1 MPAGIL
7 LLNYGI
13 VFEGYGKTKLKNR
26 KMNKTV
32 TFIISL
38 ALSFSMTKNI
48 QAQNISW
55 STSDGFSNTIVTIQT
70 TNNQQTRY
78 TNALNYFSST
88 HATIKQLQ
96 DVCFYL
102 NNDQEKYNLCVAA
115 YPNIIDK
122 DNFIN
127 IYNSFSSISNA
138 IKLYRDT
145 QGKDELLAVQ
155 YNYQLNVEQD
165 LNTKFDLLMHQ
176 GDVLISANKFDEAIT
191 AFLEAKTLKPQDPT
205 PSLKIEE
212 ARKWKQE
219 LANLNNQQDQ
229 NSIKFDAQI
238 QQGDHLLT
246 YNLFDEAIASYEV
259 AMTLNPG
266 DQTAYA
272 RIKEANRRKQEFKDA
287 EALEAEATKEED
299 VEIVETIEI
308 IEETC
313 ITEESKLSHIMST
326 IESQSFSSDMKVMAK
341 KQVSKNCLSI
351 DQFKKI
357 VSLFSMDDDKLEMIQ
372 FYYDYAE
379 YPDKMYLFRDLLTF
393 SSSKK
398 EFDDFLINKE

>member
-1 MPAGIL
+1 MKKHTIL
-7 LLNYGI
+7 QLVL
-13 VFEGYGKTKLKNR
+13 T
-26 KMNKTV
+26 
-32 TFIISL
+32 ISL
-38 ALSFSMTKNI
+38 STFNNI
-48 QAQNISW
+48 EAQNISW
-55 STSDGFSNTIVTIQT
+55 STPAGFSNTFVTIQT

-78 TNALNYFSST
+78 KNALNYFSKT
-88 HATIKQLQ
+88 HTTTKQLQ
-96 DVCFYL
+96 DVLFYM
-102 NNDQEKYNLCVAA
+102 NNDERKYKLCAAA

-122 DNFIN
+122 NNFIN
-127 IYNSFSSISNA
+127 IYNSFSKISNA

-145 QGKDELLAVQ
+145 QGKDELLSLQ
-155 YNYQLNVEQD
+155 YNNQLKVNQD
-165 LNTKFDLLMHQ
+165 NNAKYDLLMHQ
-176 GDVLISANKFDEAIT
+176 GNILLSGNKFDKAIT
-191 AFLEAKTLKPQDPT
+191 SFLKAKTLNPQDPT

-246 YNLFDEAIASYEV
+246 YNIFNEAIASYEL
-259 AMTLNPG
+259 AMTLKPG

-272 RIKEANRRKQEFKDA
+272 RIKEANRRKQAFKDA
-287 EALEAEATKEED
+287 EALEAEAKKQEE

-313 ITEESKLSHIMST
+313 ITEKSKFSHILST
-326 IESQSFSSDMKVMAK
+326 IESQTFSSDMKEMTK
-341 KQVSKNCLSI
+341 KQVSKNCLSM
-351 DQFKKI
+351 DQFKQI
-357 VSLFSMDDDKLEMIQ
+357 VSLFSMDDDKLEIIQ
-372 FYYDYAE
+372 FYYDHAE
-379 YPDKMYLFRDLLTF
+379 YPDKMYLFRELLTF

>member
-1 MPAGIL
+1 
-7 LLNYGI
+7 
-13 VFEGYGKTKLKNR
+13 
-26 KMNKTV
+26 MNKKTS
-32 TFIISL
+32 FIITLILSL
-38 ALSFSMTKNI
+38 SAPQIM
-48 QAQNISW
+48 QGQNISW
-55 STSDGFSNTIVTIQT
+55 SSSDGFSNTIVTIQT

-78 TNALNYFSST
+78 TNAFNYFSST
-88 HATIKQLQ
+88 HATTKQLQ

-122 DNFIN
+122 NNFIN

-145 QGKDELLAVQ
+145 QAKDELLSVQ
-155 YNYQLNVEQD
+155 YNNQLNVEQD
-165 LNTKFDLLMHQ
+165 INTKFDLLMHQ
-176 GDVLISANKFDEAIT
+176 GNILLSANKFDEAIT
-191 AFLEAKTLKPQDPT
+191 TFLEAKTLKPQDPT

-229 NSIKFDAQI
+229 NSSKFDAQI

-259 AMTLNPG
+259 AMTLKPG

-272 RIKEANRRKQEFKDA
+272 RIKEANRRKQEFKD
-287 EALEAEATKEED
+287 L
-299 VEIVETIEI
+299 EIVEAIEI

-313 ITEESKLSHIMST
+313 FTEESKFSHIMST
-326 IESQSFSSDMKVMAK
+326 IESQTFSRDMKEMTK
-341 KQVSKNCLSI
+341 KQVSKNCLSM
-351 DQFKKI
+351 DQFKQI
-357 VSLFSMDDDKLEMIQ
+357 VPLFSMDDDKLELIQ

-379 YPDKMYLFRDLLTF
+379 YPDKMYLLRDLLTF

>member
-1 MPAGIL
+1 MKRITTL
-7 LLNYGI
+7 
-13 VFEGYGKTKLKNR
+13 
-26 KMNKTV
+26 
-32 TFIISL
+32 II
-38 ALSFSMTKNI
+38 AMVLSFSITKNI
-48 QAQNISW
+48 EAQNISW

-88 HATIKQLQ
+88 HATTKQLQ

-127 IYNSFSSISNA
+127 VYNSFSSISNA

-145 QGKDELLAVQ
+145 QGKDELLSLQ
-155 YNYQLNVEQD
+155 YSNQLNVEQD
-165 LNTKFDLLMHQ
+165 INTKFDLLIHQ
-176 GDVLISANKFDEAIT
+176 GNIFLSANKFDEAIT
-191 AFLEAKTLKPQDPT
+191 VFLEAKTLKPQDPT

-246 YNLFDEAIASYEV
+246 YNIFDEAIASYEV
-259 AMTLNPG
+259 AMMLKPE

-287 EALEAEATKEED
+287 EILEAEVVEEDD

-313 ITEESKLSHIMST
+313 ITEESKFSHIMST
-326 IESQSFSSDMKVMAK
+326 IESQTFSRDMKEMTK
-341 KQVSKNCLSI
+341 KQVSKNCLSM
-351 DQFKKI
+351 DQFKEI
-357 VSLFSMDDDKLEMIQ
+357 VPLFSMDDDKLELMQ
-372 FYYDYAE
+372 FYFDYAE

>member
-1 MPAGIL
+1 MKRKQTRIIL
-7 LLNYGI
+7 IMKKHTILQL
-13 VFEGYGKTKLKNR
+13 VLT
-26 KMNKTV
+26 
-32 TFIISL
+32 ISL
-38 ALSFSMTKNI
+38 STFNNI
-48 QAQNISW
+48 EAQNISW
-55 STSDGFSNTIVTIQT
+55 STPAGFSNTFVTIQT

-78 TNALNYFSST
+78 KNALNYFSKT
-88 HATIKQLQ
+88 HTTTKQLQ
-96 DVCFYL
+96 DVLFYM
-102 NNDQEKYNLCVAA
+102 NNDERKYKLCAAA

-122 DNFIN
+122 NNFIN
-127 IYNSFSSISNA
+127 IYNSFSKISNA

-145 QGKDELLAVQ
+145 QGKDELLSLQ
-155 YNYQLNVEQD
+155 YNNQLKVNQD
-165 LNTKFDLLMHQ
+165 NNAKYDLLMHQ
-176 GDVLISANKFDEAIT
+176 GNILLSGNKFDKAIT
-191 AFLEAKTLKPQDPT
+191 SFLKAKTLNPQDPT

-246 YNLFDEAIASYEV
+246 YNIFNEAIASYEL
-259 AMTLNPG
+259 AMTLKPG

-272 RIKEANRRKQEFKDA
+272 RIKEANRRKQAFNDA
-287 EALEAEATKEED
+287 EALEAEAKKQEE

-313 ITEESKLSHIMST
+313 ITEKSKFSHILST
-326 IESQSFSSDMKVMAK
+326 IESQTFSSDMKEMTK
-341 KQVSKNCLSI
+341 KQVSKNCLSM
-351 DQFKKI
+351 DQFKQI
-357 VSLFSMDDDKLEMIQ
+357 VSLFSMDDDKLEIIQ
-372 FYYDYAE
+372 FYYDHAE
-379 YPDKMYLFRDLLTF
+379 YPDKMYLFRELLTF

>member
-1 MPAGIL
+1 MKRKQTRIIL
-7 LLNYGI
+7 IMKKHTILQL
-13 VFEGYGKTKLKNR
+13 VLT
-26 KMNKTV
+26 
-32 TFIISL
+32 ISL
-38 ALSFSMTKNI
+38 STFNNI
-48 QAQNISW
+48 KAQNISW
-55 STSDGFSNTIVTIQT
+55 STPAGFSNTFVTIQT

-78 TNALNYFSST
+78 KNALNYFSKT
-88 HATIKQLQ
+88 HTTTKQLQ
-96 DVCFYL
+96 DVLFYM
-102 NNDQEKYNLCVAA
+102 NNDERKYKLCAAA

-122 DNFIN
+122 NNFIN
-127 IYNSFSSISNA
+127 IYNSFSKISNA

-145 QGKDELLAVQ
+145 QGKDELLSLQ
-155 YNYQLNVEQD
+155 YNNQLKVNQD
-165 LNTKFDLLMHQ
+165 NNAKYDLLMHQ
-176 GDVLISANKFDEAIT
+176 GNILLSGNKFDKAIT
-191 AFLEAKTLKPQDPT
+191 SFLKAKTLNPQDPT

-246 YNLFDEAIASYEV
+246 YNIFNEAIASYEL
-259 AMTLNPG
+259 AMTLKPG

-272 RIKEANRRKQEFKDA
+272 RIKEANRRKQAFKDA
-287 EALEAEATKEED
+287 EALEAEAKKQEE

-313 ITEESKLSHIMST
+313 ITEKSKFSHILST
-326 IESQSFSSDMKVMAK
+326 IESQTFSSDMKEMTK
-341 KQVSKNCLSI
+341 KQVSKNCLSM
-351 DQFKKI
+351 DQFKQI
-357 VSLFSMDDDKLEMIQ
+357 VSLFSMDDDKLEIIQ
-372 FYYDYAE
+372 FYYDHAE
-379 YPDKMYLFRDLLTF
+379 YPDKMYLFRELLTF

>member
-1 MPAGIL
+1 MKKHTIL
-7 LLNYGI
+7 QLVL
-13 VFEGYGKTKLKNR
+13 T
-26 KMNKTV
+26 
-32 TFIISL
+32 ISL
-38 ALSFSMTKNI
+38 STFNNI
-48 QAQNISW
+48 EAQNISW
-55 STSDGFSNTIVTIQT
+55 STPAGFSNTFVTIQT

-78 TNALNYFSST
+78 KNALNYFSKT
-88 HATIKQLQ
+88 HTTTKQLQ
-96 DVCFYL
+96 DVLFYM
-102 NNDQEKYNLCVAA
+102 NNDERKYKLCAAA

-122 DNFIN
+122 NNFIN
-127 IYNSFSSISNA
+127 IYNSFSKISNA

-145 QGKDELLAVQ
+145 QGKDELLSLQ
-155 YNYQLNVEQD
+155 YNNQLKVNQD
-165 LNTKFDLLMHQ
+165 NNAKYDLLMHQ
-176 GDVLISANKFDEAIT
+176 GNILLSGNKFDKAIT
-191 AFLEAKTLKPQDPT
+191 SFLKAKTLNPQDPT

-246 YNLFDEAIASYEV
+246 YNIFNEAIASYEL
-259 AMTLNPG
+259 AMTLKPG

-272 RIKEANRRKQEFKDA
+272 RIKEANRRKQAFNDA
-287 EALEAEATKEED
+287 EALEAEAKKQEE

-313 ITEESKLSHIMST
+313 ITEKSKFSHILST
-326 IESQSFSSDMKVMAK
+326 IESQTFSSDMKEMTK
-341 KQVSKNCLSI
+341 KQVSKNCLSM
-351 DQFKKI
+351 DQFKQI
-357 VSLFSMDDDKLEMIQ
+357 VSLFSMDDDKLEIIQ
-372 FYYDYAE
+372 FYYDHAE
-379 YPDKMYLFRDLLTF
+379 YPDKMYLFRELLTF

>member
-1 MPAGIL
+1 
-7 LLNYGI
+7 
-13 VFEGYGKTKLKNR
+13 
-26 KMNKTV
+26 MNKTV

-38 ALSFSMTKNI
+38 VLSFSMSKNI
-48 QAQNISW
+48 EAQNISW

-70 TNNQQTRY
+70 TNNPQTRY
-78 TNALNYFSST
+78 TNALNYFSIT
-88 HATIKQLQ
+88 HATTKQLQ

-145 QGKDELLAVQ
+145 QGKDELLSVQ
-155 YNYQLNVEQD
+155 YNNQLNVKQD
-165 LNTKFDLLMHQ
+165 INTKFDLLIHQ
-176 GDVLISANKFDEAIT
+176 GNILLSSNKFDEAIT
-191 AFLEAKTLKPQDPT
+191 AFLEAKALKPQDPT

-212 ARKWKQE
+212 ARKWKLE
-219 LANLNNQQDQ
+219 LANLNTQKDQ

-246 YNLFDEAIASYEV
+246 YNLFDEAIASYKV
-259 AMTLNPG
+259 AMTLKPG
-266 DQTAYA
+266 DQTAYT
-272 RIKEANRRKQEFKDA
+272 RIKEANRRKQEFKNS
-287 EALEAEATKEED
+287 EILEAEVLEESD
-299 VEIVETIEI
+299 VEI

-313 ITEESKLSHIMST
+313 FTEESKFSHIMST
-326 IESQSFSSDMKVMAK
+326 IESQTFSSDMKEMTK
-341 KQVSKNCLSI
+341 KQVSKNCLSTE
-351 DQFKKI
+351 QFKQI
-357 VSLFSMDDDKLEMIQ
+357 VPLFSMDDDKLEMIQ

>member
-1 MPAGIL
+1 MKRITTL
-7 LLNYGI
+7 
-13 VFEGYGKTKLKNR
+13 
-26 KMNKTV
+26 
-32 TFIISL
+32 II
-38 ALSFSMTKNI
+38 AMVLSFSMTKNI
-48 QAQNISW
+48 EAQNISW

-78 TNALNYFSST
+78 TNAFNYFSST
-88 HATIKQLQ
+88 HATTKQLQ

-122 DNFIN
+122 NNFIN

-145 QGKDELLAVQ
+145 QGKDELLSLQ
-155 YNYQLNVEQD
+155 YSNQLNVEQD
-165 LNTKFDLLMHQ
+165 INTKFDLLMHQ
-176 GDVLISANKFDEAIT
+176 GNILLSANKFDEAIT
-191 AFLEAKTLKPQDPT
+191 TFLEAKTLKPQDPT

-229 NSIKFDAQI
+229 NSSKFDAQI

-259 AMTLNPG
+259 AMTLKPG

-287 EALEAEATKEED
+287 EVIEPD
-299 VEIVETIEI
+299 NVEIVETIEI

-313 ITEESKLSHIMST
+313 FTEESKFSHIMST
-326 IESQSFSSDMKVMAK
+326 IESQTFSRDMKEMTK
-341 KQVSKNCLSI
+341 KQVSKNCLSM
-351 DQFKKI
+351 DQFKEI
-357 VSLFSMDDDKLEMIQ
+357 VPLFSMDDDKLELMQ
-372 FYYDYAE
+372 FYFDYAE

>member
-1 MPAGIL
+1 
-7 LLNYGI
+7 
-13 VFEGYGKTKLKNR
+13 
-26 KMNKTV
+26 MNKTV

-313 ITEESKLSHIMST
+313 ITEESKFSHIMST

>member
-1 MPAGIL
+1 
-7 LLNYGI
+7 
-13 VFEGYGKTKLKNR
+13 
-26 KMNKTV
+26 MNKT
-32 TFIISL
+32 TTLIITLVLSL
-38 ALSFSMTKNI
+38 SIAKSIK
-48 QAQNISW
+48 AQNISW
-55 STSDGFSNTIVTIQT
+55 STSDVFTKTIITIQT
-70 TNNQQTRY
+70 TNNLQTRY

-88 HATIKQLQ
+88 HATTKQLQ

-102 NNDQEKYNLCVAA
+102 NDDQEKYNLCAAA

-138 IKLYRDT
+138 IRLYRDT
-145 QGKDELLAVQ
+145 QGKDELLSVQ
-155 YNYQLNVEQD
+155 YAYQLNVEQD
-165 LNTKFDLLMHQ
+165 INTKFDLLMQQ
-176 GDVLISANKFDEAIT
+176 GDIVLSANKFDEAIT
-191 AFLEAKTLKPQDPT
+191 TFLEAKALKPQDPT

-219 LANLNNQQDQ
+219 LANINNQQSQ

-246 YNLFDEAIASYEV
+246 YNLFDEAISSYEQ
-259 AMTLNPG
+259 AMALKPG
-266 DQTAYA
+266 DQTAYT
-272 RIKEANRRKQEFKDA
+272 RIKEANRKKQEFKDA
-287 EALEAEATKEED
+287 EVVETDD

-313 ITEESKLSHIMST
+313 ITEESKFSHIMST
-326 IESQSFSSDMKVMAK
+326 IESQTFSRDMKEMAK
-341 KQVSKNCLSI
+341 KQVSKNCLSME
-351 DQFKKI
+351 QLKKI
-357 VSLFSMDDDKLEMIQ
+357 VPLFSMDDDKLEMIK
-372 FYYDYAE
+372 FIYDYAK

-398 EFDDFLINKE
+398 EFDAFLINKE

>member
-1 MPAGIL
+1 MKRKQTRIIL
-7 LLNYGI
+7 IMKKHTILQL
-13 VFEGYGKTKLKNR
+13 VLT
-26 KMNKTV
+26 
-32 TFIISL
+32 ISL
-38 ALSFSMTKNI
+38 STFNNI
-48 QAQNISW
+48 EAQNISW
-55 STSDGFSNTIVTIQT
+55 STPAGFSNTFVTIQT

-78 TNALNYFSST
+78 KNALNYFSKT
-88 HATIKQLQ
+88 HTTTKQLQ
-96 DVCFYL
+96 DVLFYM
-102 NNDQEKYNLCVAA
+102 NNDERKYKLCAAA

-122 DNFIN
+122 NNFIN
-127 IYNSFSSISNA
+127 IYNSFSKISNA

-145 QGKDELLAVQ
+145 QGKDELLSLQ
-155 YNYQLNVEQD
+155 YNNQLKVNQD
-165 LNTKFDLLMHQ
+165 NNAKYDLLMHQ
-176 GDVLISANKFDEAIT
+176 GNILLSGNKFDKAIT
-191 AFLEAKTLKPQDPT
+191 SFLKAKTLNPQDPT

-246 YNLFDEAIASYEV
+246 YNIFNEAIASYEL
-259 AMTLNPG
+259 AMTLKPG

-272 RIKEANRRKQEFKDA
+272 RIKEANRRKQAFKDA
-287 EALEAEATKEED
+287 EALEAEAKKQEE

-313 ITEESKLSHIMST
+313 ITEKSKFSHILST
-326 IESQSFSSDMKVMAK
+326 IESQTFSSDMKEMTK
-341 KQVSKNCLSI
+341 KQVSKNCLSM
-351 DQFKKI
+351 DQFKQI
-357 VSLFSMDDDKLEMIQ
+357 VSLFSMDDDKLEIIQ
-372 FYYDYAE
+372 FYYDHAE
-379 YPDKMYLFRDLLTF
+379 YPDKMYLFRELLTF

>member
-1 MPAGIL
+1 MKRITTL
-7 LLNYGI
+7 
-13 VFEGYGKTKLKNR
+13 
-26 KMNKTV
+26 
-32 TFIISL
+32 II
-38 ALSFSMTKNI
+38 AMVLSFSITKNI
-48 QAQNISW
+48 EAQNISW

-88 HATIKQLQ
+88 HATTKQLQ

-127 IYNSFSSISNA
+127 VYNSFSSISNA

-145 QGKDELLAVQ
+145 QGKDELLSLQ
-155 YNYQLNVEQD
+155 YSNQLNVEQD
-165 LNTKFDLLMHQ
+165 INTKFNLLLHQ
-176 GDVLISANKFDEAIT
+176 GNILLSANKFDEAIT
-191 AFLEAKTLKPQDPT
+191 VFLEAKTLNLQDPT

-229 NSIKFDAQI
+229 NGIKFDAQI

-246 YNLFDEAIASYEV
+246 YNLFDEAIASYEA
-259 AMTLNPG
+259 AMTLKPG
-266 DQTAYA
+266 DQTAYT
-272 RIKEANRRKQEFKDA
+272 RIKEASRRKQEFKDSKVIDPGH
-287 EALEAEATKEED
+287 E
-299 VEIVETIEI
+299 EIVETIEI
-308 IEETC
+308 IKETC
-313 ITEESKLSHIMST
+313 STEESKFSHIMTT
-326 IESQSFSSDMKVMAK
+326 IESQSFSRDMKEMAK
-341 KQVSKNCLSI
+341 KQVSKNCLSM

-357 VSLFSMDDDKLEMIQ
+357 VPLFSMDDDKLEMIQ
-372 FYYDYAE
+372 FYSDYAE
-379 YPDKMYLFRDLLTF
+379 YPDKMYLFRELLTF
-393 SSSKK
+393 SSTKK